1 MRGEYIAEYVKTSR
15 SKAALFIL
23 YKYMFVLYSVFH
35 GCDIEVFSYVNFP
48 VPYLLASQI
57 L

>member
-23 YKYMFVLYSVFH
+23 YKYMFVLYSMGVTLMCSH
-35 GCDIEVFSYVNFP
+35 M
-48 VPYLLASQI
+48 
-57 L
+57 